1 MKGKIFSR
9 FIVLAL
15 VLALGFNAPISVVE
29 AKKGIKHA
37 SVCKCPYCSLELSK
51 KAGKTLYEG
60 QTASKNA
67 VKKAANVTYKGK
79 SSFTWTLT
87 QNGKT
92 IKYAKKGFKITVK
105 KGTSTQKSIFLP
117 VTRIKKLYIMQ
128 TKLTGVTE
136 GTAFPSNKFKKK
148 SIVKAV
154 YEDGTKKTISTYSL
168 VLPTNKKVTANS
180 KQEFV
185 VTVKSGKHRANISI
199 PVIPKQTTS
208 EPSALPTASPTA
220 EPSASPTASPTAE
233 PSASPTASPTLKPS
247 VEPSVSPTAT
257 PVLPPIIVVVPTER
271 PTASPTAEPSASPS
285 ASPSTTPSAS
295 PSASPSMTPSA
306 SPSASPETKFFTLN
320 IPNAEISDCNGEVK
334 GNTVSSGSYVSIRP
348 KTLVNFS
355 HWQDENGNVI
365 SKQTIHSF
373 YMFTEMTL
381 IPVYSNTPDTKK
393 EVILSFPG
401 YELLPTELKVALTMH
416 LELPEGFTL
425 DEWGYLYTN
434 QMDYT
439 ENDMVYGGNVYKKV
453 CNPEQIT
460 NIAEE
465 ISATG
470 QATWRSKL
478 GFSSNAWNTKMSF
491 LFRSYVKV
499 IAEDGKEEFV
509 YSPIKNVSLAIPAE

>member
-220 EPSASPTASPTAE
+220 EPSASPTASPT
-233 PSASPTASPTLKPS
+233 LKPS

-257 PVLPPIIVVVPTER
+257 PVLPPIIVVVPTDR

-285 ASPSTTPSAS
+285 A
-295 PSASPSMTPSA
+295 
-306 SPSASPETKFFTLN
+306 
-320 IPNAEISDCNGEVK
+320 
-334 GNTVSSGSYVSIRP
+334 
-348 KTLVNFS
+348 
-355 HWQDENGNVI
+355 
-365 SKQTIHSF
+365 
-373 YMFTEMTL
+373 
-381 IPVYSNTPDTKK
+381 
-393 EVILSFPG
+393 
-401 YELLPTELKVALTMH
+401 
-416 LELPEGFTL
+416 
-425 DEWGYLYTN
+425 
-434 QMDYT
+434 
-439 ENDMVYGGNVYKKV
+439 
-453 CNPEQIT
+453 
-460 NIAEE
+460 
-465 ISATG
+465 
-470 QATWRSKL
+470 
-478 GFSSNAWNTKMSF
+478 
-491 LFRSYVKV
+491 
-499 IAEDGKEEFV
+499 
-509 YSPIKNVSLAIPAE
+509 